1 MHHHVILTYHV
12 VHMTVRQE
20 EVFRQTTAILVTC
33 SIGEVV
39 TANSWK
45 TGEYSRETTHCIALF
60 SLSGHLEKENAF
72 LYFLNSQLLGLKI
85 RLIDSIECFVDL
97 ASFRL
102 SYSLTQSK
110 VTCIVTLPLLT

>member
-45 TGEYSRETTHCIALF
+45 TGEYSRETTHCIASYLACP
-60 SLSGHLEKENAF
+60 GIWKKKM
-72 LYFLNSQLLGLKI
+72 YFYI
-85 RLIDSIECFVDL
+85 F
-97 ASFRL
+97 
-102 SYSLTQSK
+102 
-110 VTCIVTLPLLT
+110 